1 MLRPLAAAAL
11 AFVVAGA
18 APASAPSVPWTD
30 LGGGLAGSLGTPS
43 LQGTGALSPGTPGS
57 LEISNTPP
65 FAGALLFF
73 SLVEVDVPFKGG
85 TLQAYPPIAE
95 YFFPLGPTGLSFP
108 WTSWPSALPAG
119 VEMYFQIA
127 VKDLTAP
134 KGVALSNLLLGIT
147 QP

>member
-1 MLRPLAAAAL
+1 MLRTLVAAL

-30 LGGGLAGSLGTPS
+30 LGGGIAGSQGTPS

-73 SLVEVDVPFKGG
+73 SLVEVSVPFKGG
-85 TLQAYPPIAE
+85 LLQAYPPIAE

-108 WTSWPSALPAG
+108 WASWPGVLQPG
-119 VEMYFQIA
+119 VELYLQVA
-127 VKDLTAP
+127 VQDPTAP
-134 KGVALSNLLLGIT
+134 KGVALSDLLRGIT